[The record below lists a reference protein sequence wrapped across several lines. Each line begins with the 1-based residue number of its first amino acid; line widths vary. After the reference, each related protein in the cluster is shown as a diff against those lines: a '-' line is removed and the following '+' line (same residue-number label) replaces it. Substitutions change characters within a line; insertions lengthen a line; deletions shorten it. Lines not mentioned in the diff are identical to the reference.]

1 MTYDFDE
8 IIDRADTNSV
18 TYEGWRSFL
27 FPNDHDL
34 QISYANHELISLWV
48 ADMAFSSPPPVL
60 DAVRARLD
68 RKILGYSKIF
78 DPHYGKVLKDWFLK
92 HYSWDIDT
100 DELVSAPGIVTALN
114 RLVPLLTDLEEQILI
129 TTPSYAPFKRAGDQC
144 GRGVVFSPLQVSE
157 GKYEMNFADLRQK
170 IEDPSNRIR
179 VFILCHPHN
188 PTGRVWTIQEL
199 KELGQLC
206 LDNDVWIIS
215 DEVHSDLL
223 REGKSHTPMAAL
235 FPDSDRII
243 TCSAPS
249 KSFNLAGNMLS
260 HIFIKNTAKR
270 TEWKR
275 LFSDYHSPLSITATQ
290 AAYEHGA
297 EWLRQLNR
305 YLDGNLQFL
314 KDFLTEHLP
323 EARYQI
329 PEATYLAWVDL
340 SAYLAKRKDT
350 DRWAVFFAQK
360 AGVLIEGQEDFV
372 ANAEGHIRINVACP
386 KAILHTALIRIAAA
400 LNN

>member
-8 IIDRADTNSV
+8 IIDRDGTNSV

-27 FPNDHDL
+27 FANEQDL
-34 QISYANHELISLWV
+34 QIPYANHELISLWV

-78 DPHYGKVLKDWFLK
+78 DPHYGKVLKDWFLE

-114 RLVPLLTDLEEQILI
+114 RLVPLLTEPEDQILI

-144 GRGVVFSPLQVSE
+144 GRGVVFSPLQENE

-170 IEDPSNRIR
+170 IENPVNRIR

-188 PTGRVWTIQEL
+188 PTGRVWTTQEL

-223 REGKSHTPMAAL
+223 REGQSHTPMAAL
-235 FPDSDRII
+235 FPHSDRII

-260 HIFIKNTAKR
+260 HIFIKNTTMRA
-270 TEWKR
+270 EWKR
-275 LFSDYHSPLSITATQ
+275 LFSDYHSPLSIAATQ
-290 AAYEHGA
+290 GAYEHGA

-305 YLDGNLQFL
+305 YLDANLQFL

-340 SAYLAKRKDT
+340 SAYLPKRKDT

-372 ANAEGHIRINVACP
+372 ANAEGYIRINIACP
-386 KAILHTALIRIAAA
+386 KATLHTALIRMAEA